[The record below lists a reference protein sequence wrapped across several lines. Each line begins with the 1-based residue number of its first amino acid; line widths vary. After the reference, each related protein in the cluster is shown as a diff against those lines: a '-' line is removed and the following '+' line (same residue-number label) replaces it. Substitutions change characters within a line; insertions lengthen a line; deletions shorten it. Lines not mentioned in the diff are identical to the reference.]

1 MSTVMNGSE
10 HAPASGGLLSK
21 ERTIAGPGYN
31 RWLLP
36 PAALAIH
43 LCIGMAYGFS
53 VFWLPL
59 SKLLPGAPLCS
70 KDPSALDNFWMQLV
84 NGLTGTDTHGLR
96 YVVMKALFGGAGE
109 MTLSTCNWD
118 ISALAWIYTLFFVFL
133 GSAAA
138 LWGGWLEHVGPRKA
152 AVVSA
157 LCWCGGMAVS
167 TIGVATHQLW
177 IMVLGLGVIGGIG
190 LGLGYISPVSTLIK
204 WFPDRR
210 GMATGM
216 AIMGF
221 GGGALIGSP
230 LANQLMTAYGAD
242 GTNGV
247 QTTLLIMAAIY
258 LVFMLGGAF
267 GYRIPAAGWKPAGW
281 TPPAASETKALVTR
295 GHVHVKRIWGIPQ
308 FWLVW
313 LVLCMNVSAGIGV
326 IGLASP
332 RLQEIFGGH
341 LIGLDKK
348 FGELA
353 KPELANIA
361 TVAASFAA
369 LISLFNIGGRFFWAS
384 ISDKIGRKATYVVFF
399 VLGAA
404 MYASLPSSAGVSK
417 ALFVGA
423 VCIILSMYGGGFAT
437 VPAYLSDLFGT
448 QMVGAIHGRLL
459 TAWSVSGILGPVVVS
474 YMRDYQLGLGIPRE
488 QVYNQ
493 TMYILVGFLA
503 VGLICN
509 LLIRPVN
516 EKYFMTDEELA
527 EEKRLAHERA
537 VANEVTGSGQAA
549 GAVASSMVTVVLA
562 WAAVGIPLAWG
573 VYKTLV
579 SAIKLFS

>member
-1 MSTVMNGSE
+1 MSTVMNGSDA
-10 HAPASGGLLSK
+10 APSSGAWLSK
-21 ERTIAGPGYN
+21 ERTIAGAGYN

-70 KDPSALDNFWMQLV
+70 KDPSAVANFWMQLV
-84 NGLTGTDTHGLR
+84 NSLTGTDTHSVR

-118 ISALAWIYTLFFVFL
+118 VSALGWIYTLFFVFL
-133 GSAAA
+133 GCSAA

-152 AVVSA
+152 AFVAA
-157 LCWCGGMAVS
+157 LCWAGGMAVS
-167 TIGVATHQLW
+167 TIGIATHQLW

-204 WFPDRR
+204 WFPDKR

-221 GGGALIGSP
+221 GGGAMIGSP
-230 LANQLMTAYGAD
+230 LATKLMANFSAD
-242 GTNGV
+242 GSTGV
-247 QTTLLIMAAIY
+247 QQTLLVMAAIY
-258 LVFMLGGAF
+258 FVFMLGGAF
-267 GYRIPAAGWKPAGW
+267 GYRIPAIGWKPAGW
-281 TPPAASETKALVTR
+281 TPPAADASKVMITR

-332 RLQEIFGGH
+332 MLQEIFGGH

-353 KPELANIA
+353 KPELLQIA
-361 TVAASFAA
+361 AVAAGFAA

-384 ISDKIGRKATYVVFF
+384 VSDKIGRKATYIVFF
-399 VLGAA
+399 VLGGLL
-404 MYASLPSSAGVSK
+404 YASLPSSAGAGSK
-417 ALFVGA
+417 AAFVAA
-423 VCIILSMYGGGFAT
+423 VCVILSMYGGGFAT

-459 TAWSVSGILGPVVVS
+459 TAWSTAGILGPVVVN

-493 TMYILVGFLA
+493 TMYILVCFLV

-516 EKYFMTDEELA
+516 EKYFMTDAELA
-527 EEKRLAHERA
+527 EERRLAHERA
-537 VANEVTGSGQAA
+537 AATAVTGG
-549 GAVASSMVTVVLA
+549 GASTAVSSPVTVVLA

-573 VYKTLV
+573 VWMTLI
-579 SAIKLFS
+579 SAAKLFN